1 MNLPLSQHILHVAQA
16 VGVNLIDGPSVNSPE
31 CVPRHPAGYSVRQ
44 GTTVQGSGGQED
56 SPKEQAAALA
66 KKARKAAKSGQ
77 QANAYLLYSEAAAM
91 DPKNKK
97 LTGKMETLKS
107 RAALQSK
114 PVPAVADADAA
125 SDASDLP
132 HPVFA
137 PEDVFDSITARDF
150 ARARQPQG
158 PPELKALPGTQ
169 DFDVTGTAR
178 TLFDQVAQ
186 RFGLDTVYDGDYPP
200 AGNQIRFRI
209 SGVNYREALHDL
221 EAMTNSF
228 VIPLSSRLFMVA
240 QDTPQKRN
248 DLEQTIAIS
257 IPVPQALTTAELT
270 EIAQAVKQATNI
282 DKLAWDTGQNEVV
295 IRDRISR
302 VLPAQALFQQL
313 FSWRPEVMIEV
324 EFLEVTDS
332 DIINY
337 GFNVTNQFPAIY
349 LGQILNNVV
358 TFPSGVTALLSFG
371 GGKTLIGLG
380 VAQAQAMF
388 NASTSNARTLYRA
401 EVRSVS
407 GQPATFHVG
416 EKYPVI
422 TQQYAGGG
430 TTTGT
435 TGTVYAPP
443 PSFTYENLGAEVKVT
458 PHIHGVDGVTLA
470 IETSFELLAGT
481 AVNGI
486 PIIARRQLTT
496 QVRLRDGEWAVVAG
510 MMSPTDSKSVSGF
523 WGLDQIPFIGSLFR
537 QTTKDK
543 ERENLLIAI
552 RPHLLSLPPDQ
563 IVTPKVRVGSETRP
577 FTPL

>member
-1 MNLPLSQHILHVAQA
+1 MGRRSRGRSVFLGILLCA
-16 VGVNLIDGPSVNSPE
+16 
-31 CVPRHPAGYSVRQ
+31 
-44 GTTVQGSGGQED
+44 GTTLLGSGGQED

-66 KKARKAAKSGQ
+66 KKAKKAAKAGEP
-77 QANAYLLYSEAAAM
+77 ANAYLLYSEAAAM
-91 DPKNKK
+91 QPGNRK
-97 LTGKMETLKS
+97 LTGKMEALQS
-107 RAALQSK
+107 RAAQQSK
-114 PVPAVADADAA
+114 PLPDVPDVAPT
-125 SDASDLP
+125 DLAP
-132 HPVFA
+132 PDLA

-150 ARARQPQG
+150 AGARQPQ
-158 PPELKALPGTQ
+158 PPPALKARAGTQ
-169 DFDVTGTAR
+169 DFDLIGTAR
-178 TLFDQVAQ
+178 TLFDQVAR
-186 RFGLDTVYDGDYPP
+186 RFGLDTVYDGDYPT
-200 AGNQIRFRI
+200 AGPQIRFRI
-209 SGVNYREALHDL
+209 SGIDYREALHDL
-221 EAMTNSF
+221 EAMTGSL
-228 VIPLSSRLFMVA
+228 VVPLSSRLFIVA

-257 IPVPQALTTAELT
+257 IPVPEVLTTQELT

-282 DKLAWDTGQNEVV
+282 DKIAWNTVQGQVV

-302 VLPAQALFQQL
+302 ALAARALFEQL
-313 FSWRPEVMIEV
+313 MSWRPEVMIEV
-324 EFLEVTDS
+324 EFLEVADS
-332 DIINY
+332 DIVNY

-349 LGQILNNVV
+349 LGQILNNAV
-358 TFPSGVTALLSFG
+358 TFPSGVGALLSFG

-388 NASTSNARTLYRA
+388 NESTSNARTLYRA
-401 EVRSVS
+401 QVRSVN
-407 GQPATFHVG
+407 GQPATFHSG

-430 TTTGT
+430 TAAT

-458 PHIHGVDGVTLA
+458 PHVHGVDGVTLA
-470 IETSFELLAGT
+470 IETNFELLAGT

-486 PIIARRQLTT
+486 PIIARRQLNT

-510 MMSPTDSKSVSGF
+510 MLSPTDSKSRSGIP
-523 WGLDQIPFIGSLFR
+523 GLTQIPLIGNLFT

-563 IVTPKVRVGSETRP
+563 VVTPRLRVGTETRP
-577 FTPL
+577 FNPL

>member
-1 MNLPLSQHILHVAQA
+1 VFLGILLSV
-16 VGVNLIDGPSVNSPE
+16 
-31 CVPRHPAGYSVRQ
+31 
-44 GTTVQGSGGQED
+44 GTTLLGSGSQED

-66 KKARKAAKSGQ
+66 KKAKKAAKSGEP
-77 QANAYLLYSEAAAM
+77 ANAYLLYSEAAAM
-91 DPKNKK
+91 QPGNRK
-97 LTGKMETLKS
+97 LSGKMEALQL

-114 PVPAVADADAA
+114 PVPEA
-125 SDASDLP
+125 SLSQTEDFAPPDL
-132 HPVFA
+132 A

-150 ARARQPQG
+150 ASARQPEA
-158 PPELKALPGTQ
+158 PPALKARAGKQ
-169 DFDVTGTAR
+169 DFDLIGTAR

-186 RFGLDTVYDGDYPP
+186 RFALDTVYDGDYPP
-200 AGNQIRFRI
+200 TGRQIRFQI
-209 SGVNYREALHDL
+209 SGVDYREALHDL
-221 EAMTNSF
+221 EAMTGSF
-228 VIPLSSRLFMVA
+228 VVPLSSRLFIVA
-240 QDTPQKRN
+240 QDTPAKRN

-257 IPVPQALTTAELT
+257 IPVPAAMTTAELT

-282 DKLAWDTGQNEVV
+282 DKMAWNTVHSEVV

-302 VLPAQALFQQL
+302 ALPAQALFQQL

-332 DIINY
+332 DIVNY

-349 LGQILNNVV
+349 LGQILNNAVS
-358 TFPSGVTALLSFG
+358 FPSGVNALLSFG

-401 EVRSVS
+401 EVRSVN
-407 GQPATFHVG
+407 GFPATFHSG

-510 MMSPTDSKSVSGF
+510 MLSPTDSKSRSGIP
-523 WGLDQIPFIGSLFR
+523 GLTQIPLIGNLFT

-563 IVTPKVRVGSETRP
+563 IVTPRVRVGTETRP
-577 FTPL
+577 FNPL

>member
-1 MNLPLSQHILHVAQA
+1 MDSRPTSRGVFIGIL
-16 VGVNLIDGPSVNSPE
+16 L
-31 CVPRHPAGYSVRQ
+31 CV
-44 GTTVQGSGGQED
+44 GTTLLGSGGQED

-66 KKARKAAKSGQ
+66 KKAKKAAKSRE
-77 QANAYLLYSEAAAM
+77 QANAYLLYSEASALQPA
-91 DPKNKK
+91 NKK
-97 LTGKMETLKS
+97 LKEKMDTLQS

-114 PVPAVADADAA
+114 PLPAVVSGSADADPD
-125 SDASDLP
+125 SEASDLE
-132 HPVFA
+132 HPILA

-186 RFGLDTVYDGDYPP
+186 RFGLETVYDGDYPP
-200 AGNQIRFRI
+200 AGRPIRFRI
-209 SGVNYREALHDL
+209 SGIDYREALHDL

-248 DLEQTIAIS
+248 DLEQAIAVS
-257 IPVPQALTTAELT
+257 IPVPAALTTQELT

-282 DKLAWDTGQNEVV
+282 EKMAWDTGQNEVV

-313 FSWRPEVMIEV
+313 MSWRAEVMIEV

-388 NASTSNARTLYRA
+388 NQSISSARTLYRA
-401 EVRSVS
+401 QVRSVN

-422 TQQYAGGG
+422 TQQYAGSVAP
-430 TTTGT
+430 GT
-435 TGTVYAPP
+435 TGQVFAPP

-470 IETSFELLAGT
+470 VETSFELLAGT
-481 AVNGI
+481 SVNNI
-486 PIIARRQLTT
+486 PVIGRRQLNT
-496 QVRLRDGEWAVVAG
+496 QVRLLDGEWAVVAG
-510 MMSPTDSKSVSGF
+510 MMNPSDSKTVSGF
-523 WGLDQIPFIGSLFR
+523 WGLAQIPLIGNLFR
-537 QTTKDK
+537 MTTKDK
-543 ERENLLIAI
+543 ERENVLIAI

>member
-1 MNLPLSQHILHVAQA
+1 MGRGSTGRSVF
-16 VGVNLIDGPSVNSPE
+16 VGIVL
-31 CVPRHPAGYSVRQ
+31 CV
-44 GTTVQGSGGQED
+44 GTTLWGSGGQED

-66 KKARKAAKSGQ
+66 KKAKKAAKSSE
-77 QANAYLLYSEAAAM
+77 QANAYLLYSEAAALQ
-91 DPKNKK
+91 PANKK
-97 LTGKMETLKS
+97 LKEKMATLQS

-114 PVPAVADADAA
+114 PVPAESSDADPAP
-125 SDASDLP
+125 DEPDLARP
-132 HPVFA
+132 ILA
-137 PEDVFDSITARDF
+137 PEDLFDSLTAREF

-158 PPELKALPGTQ
+158 PPELKARPGTQ
-169 DFDVTGTAR
+169 DFDTVGTAR
-178 TLFDQVAQ
+178 TLFDQVAR

-200 AGNQIRFRI
+200 AGRQIRFRI
-209 SGVNYREALHDL
+209 SGIDYREALHDL

-240 QDTPQKRN
+240 QDTAQKRN
-248 DLEQTIAIS
+248 DLEQTIALS
-257 IPVPQALTTAELT
+257 IPVPPALTTQELT

-282 DKLAWDTGQNEVV
+282 DKMAWDTVQSEVV

-302 VLPAQALFQQL
+302 ALPAQALFQQL
-313 FSWRPEVMIEV
+313 LSWRPEVLIEV

-349 LGQILNNVV
+349 LGQIMNNVV
-358 TFPSGVTALLSFG
+358 TFPSGLTALLSFG

-388 NASTSNARTLYRA
+388 NESVSNARTLYRA
-401 EVRSVS
+401 QVRSVN

-422 TQQYAGGG
+422 TQQYAGALPA
-430 TTTGT
+430 GT
-435 TGTVYAPP
+435 TGQVYAPP
-443 PSFTYENLGAEVKVT
+443 PSFTFENLGAEVKVT
-458 PHIHGVDGVTLA
+458 PHVHGVDGVTLA
-470 IETSFELLAGT
+470 VETSFELLAGT
-481 AVNGI
+481 AVNSI
-486 PIIARRQLTT
+486 PIIARRQLNT
-496 QVRLRDGEWAVVAG
+496 QVRLLDGEWAVVAG
-510 MMSPTDSKSVSGF
+510 MLSPTDSKAVSGF
-523 WGLDQIPFIGSLFR
+523 WGLARIPLIGNLFR

-563 IVTPKVRVGSETRP
+563 IVTPKVRVGTETRP
-577 FTPL
+577 LTPL